1 MSSQPSLVIRIGAD
15 ASGAINNIRNLNQT
29 ISQTGTI
36 TNNTSNH
43 VSNITQN
50 INSTGDA
57 ARRAAGAFSG
67 LSSALTSLAGA
78 FGLHEIIKQMDAW
91 SSMEG
96 RLRLVTQSTN
106 ELQKAQE
113 GLSKVAQTTRTDLE
127 ATTNLYFKMAQAT
140 KEAGKSQTELLRLTE
155 TTNKAIIISG
165 SGTIEAKNALIQ
177 FGQALGSNRLGGD
190 ELRSMAEQTPH
201 LVTAIRDGLGVT
213 TAEFKKMAEAG
224 ALTTDVVMGSLSKM
238 SGKID
243 KEFGMMPVTIGQSFT
258 LLGNAMTEFIGK
270 GGQSSGVATGISES
284 VQFLAKNFV
293 QLSQGIEIAVSGYIA
308 YKAAAI
314 GAEIATLALNGALLK
329 NPIGA
334 VVTAL
339 GLATGA
345 LFTFRE
351 EAVKVGESQVT
362 VGSLVE
368 TVWDNIKEKINTAT
382 QAIDDFWLKHST
394 LAKMN
399 NFMLNLPTPL
409 TVINNAFNGDDPII
423 SKKISD
429 QAQLRDLLK
438 ENEEFEKKG
447 ANDYKIWEL
456 NSGLKTIKPKVSVLF
471 DSDKFQKDA
480 DSAAQKMTKELSDK
494 FERIG
499 EKYKVPADILK
510 AIGIVESKLQNG
522 LTSSAGA
529 VGMMQVKPANKG
541 GANLGFS
548 ESQLKDE
555 TTSIEAAAKLL
566 DNLYAKYRNWETV
579 IALYHEGETKKT
591 LKNLKENNGV
601 LNQALLSLEGRE
613 YSPKVEIA
621 LKSLNSSLSDTTK
634 GYKQVEQAA
643 KKSLHEQEK
652 AAQDTYNFSK
662 KIAKDEDDIQKEIS
676 GNIKKGLAEHK
687 SLLDAI
693 ATPEQKFMSSIE
705 RYTTGF
711 NDGEFSLEQY
721 TQAIARFQDQLNKPI
736 DNQLKKYAEENTKAF
751 DAEREGIQQL
761 MRDLTMSDADKF
773 IGDLRGKKTSDGK
786 QALYSDEQIKQ
797 LSDLRDKWEVT
808 KLQDDIG
815 LSMRAISS
823 SFGTM
828 FSNVLTKGMSFTTAL
843 RDMFKNTMTKISDG
857 LMNFGMTSMM
867 SGNFLAGF
875 ASMAGSVVVG
885 LLQSVFKG
893 KVTDL
898 TTPETALT
906 GSVLGSDSASNS
918 IKNIVDTLNSIHAT
932 EYRELVSLNDN
943 FKNLVES
950 TTKGTAL
957 ALRDMGGVKYSMK
970 GMNGQSSNTG
980 ASEKGFLMGLGTTA
994 ISAGLAGA
1002 GMGTGL
1008 AVAALDAA
1016 AISLAT
1022 TMGSAG
1028 STIATGMVSL
1038 GTTLASGGLAA
1049 AAAMGGIGLLI
1060 GGAIYGLS
1068 KLLGIGKVKFE
1079 AVGGGII
1086 TNAQNFVL
1094 DGMQQAVAVYDYSKI
1109 KKTVT
1114 GWFSDDVTY
1123 FDVINGMNNPLT
1135 KLFTGVFAQVEGSI
1149 LEASKVL
1156 NVESLINKDITL
1168 AKMKLSLKKGD
1179 KYTEENQKKI
1189 EDAINKATDDIAS
1202 QALGR
1207 YFSAFQKLGEG
1218 MAETTARLASQ
1229 AVVAK
1234 SGFEKLGMTVKLSG
1248 LGLVS
1253 FSDSLANAMGG
1264 LKEMQSAFDD
1274 IYNAFTSDS
1283 QKLIDAKKA
1292 TQDFMDALKIPAEKG
1307 IPKSITTDADA
1318 LKVVD
1323 YLKGSLESVSTVL
1336 GGFKSATNAKPEND
1350 IDKTLKDFAG
1360 YFSGATKNTLL
1371 GLGKDITTESLK
1383 AALVG
1388 SGKSLAGEIEGTKAI
1403 NVKMWQGLLDY
1414 AKANSDFKS
1423 SQTQFDKARWES
1435 PELAKLVN
1443 DLGFALPD
1451 TIDGVQKFVAG
1462 LEVVNDSIA
1471 KNINQFSGLT
1481 KTIKLVTSEQ
1491 EKMIETLKKSISGFK
1506 DSIEKWVLNKQI
1518 TQLGTP
1524 ETQLKIAQDDFNKTL
1539 GILRNSSSTPEQL
1552 TQAMSDITGSADAY
1566 ISKIEQMYAHGE
1578 TGANLIEG
1586 VVNSVKNLPKTVSLQ
1601 QQTVDLLTK
1610 IRDGVYEIPSGME
1623 LLFERFGVAK
1633 AEYEK
1638 NPTGKNQL
1646 TFDAY
1651 TKMILTL
1658 DNAYKNGVDGAI
1670 LSRMIDAVVSEKGLE
1685 ASIKV
1690 VLDQSNLTLMQK
1702 EGVINNL
1709 INGFDDTLLSIKQ
1722 VQLDFDGKEL
1732 QDRLDLIVASY
1743 GQLTSNVYT
1752 IFEID
1757 VPLKNVNDAIS
1768 AANTLID
1775 SQVAIS
1781 NIISD
1786 VKIDISDVHLAILKT
1801 EELIANQFESL
1812 SIAGLV
1818 KIDYTQAYLG
1828 VLGMIE
1834 LVSWQNTSTSIDG
1847 KVSVNNQDVFNANLG
1862 LTDLV
1867 SKQTESMAING
1878 AINIDSSQINSA
1890 ISSMRELLALQQA
1903 GTATPPPVTSPVT
1916 SPVVTEKTRDSAYG
1930 SSWLEGEAT
1939 NYGNGFSG
1947 DFTDTQGMLKSLGLS
1962 GMDEFDSYM
1971 DKKLGKNIVSDS
1983 IATPAPI
1990 APLVVSPVSSR
2001 PTIYSFDGFEG
2012 YAVHRAGYSG
2022 DYTNFDA
2029 MLNQI
2034 KVAGLKHPIYSGEL
2048 LSYGEFINANDG
2060 YYGETYQKFAKG
2072 GISNVP
2078 AIFGEAGAEA
2088 AVPLPDG
2095 RSIPVTLNRPAA
2107 NDSNVDT
2114 AELVAELKESN
2125 RQLQEQNRQL
2135 AALIA
2140 LNQATLKENQSQ
2152 TTASQTTAA
2161 KIRIGAR
2168 S

>member
-1 MSSQPSLVIRIGAD
+1 MKDYQSKLIEIEAQKYNLPANLPKSLAAVESTFD
-15 ASGAINNIRNLNQT
+15 NTQ
-29 ISQTGTI
+29 ISPVG
-36 TNNTSNH
+36 
-43 VSNITQN
+43 
-50 INSTGDA
+50 
-57 ARRAAGAFSG
+57 AAGLFQIMPDNLKARG
-67 LSSALTSLAGA
+67 TSTKEILAN
-78 FGLHEIIKQMDAW
+78 EEKSIKVGMKMIADTW
-91 SSMEG
+91 E
-96 RLRLVTQSTN
+96 
-106 ELQKAQE
+106 KAE
-113 GLSKVAQTTRTDLE
+113 YDLE
-127 ATTNLYFKMAQAT
+127 KFWTLWNAGHLKLTKDGVFSMVLQPKETQQGMPKLVEAYKQLGGEIGDLTKLQSGHAQAT
-140 KEAGKSQTELLRLTE
+140 K
-155 TTNKAIIISG
+155 
-165 SGTIEAKNALIQ
+165 
-177 FGQALGSNRLGGD
+177 
-190 ELRSMAEQTPH
+190 H
-201 LVTAIRDGLGVT
+201 
-213 TAEFKKMAEAG
+213 
-224 ALTTDVVMGSLSKM
+224 
-238 SGKID
+238 
-243 KEFGMMPVTIGQSFT
+243 
-258 LLGNAMTEFIGK
+258 
-270 GGQSSGVATGISES
+270 
-284 VQFLAKNFV
+284 
-293 QLSQGIEIAVSGYIA
+293 
-308 YKAAAI
+308 
-314 GAEIATLALNGALLK
+314 
-329 NPIGA
+329 
-334 VVTAL
+334 
-339 GLATGA
+339 LAT
-345 LFTFRE
+345 
-351 EAVKVGESQVT
+351 
-362 VGSLVE
+362 
-368 TVWDNIKEKINTAT
+368 
-382 QAIDDFWLKHST
+382 
-394 LAKMN
+394 
-399 NFMLNLPTPL
+399 
-409 TVINNAFNGDDPII
+409 
-423 SKKISD
+423 
-429 QAQLRDLLK
+429 
-438 ENEEFEKKG
+438 
-447 ANDYKIWEL
+447 
-456 NSGLKTIKPKVSVLF
+456 
-471 DSDKFQKDA
+471 
-480 DSAAQKMTKELSDK
+480 
-494 FERIG
+494 
-499 EKYKVPADILK
+499 
-510 AIGIVESKLQNG
+510 
-522 LTSSAGA
+522 
-529 VGMMQVKPANKG
+529 
-541 GANLGFS
+541 
-548 ESQLKDE
+548 
-555 TTSIEAAAKLL
+555 
-566 DNLYAKYRNWETV
+566 
-579 IALYHEGETKKT
+579 
-591 LKNLKENNGV
+591 
-601 LNQALLSLEGRE
+601 
-613 YSPKVEIA
+613 
-621 LKSLNSSLSDTTK
+621 
-634 GYKQVEQAA
+634 
-643 KKSLHEQEK
+643 EQEK
-652 AAQDTYNFSK
+652 AAK
-662 KIAKDEDDIQKEIS
+662 KIADTDRQLTESTAFGKYNATIDELSESFKRGGISQATYSQGIENANETLLKNTDYVQANLKVLDEQAKQYEKNVGHVNDYNATIDELRANLARGGITKGEYGLGVAQANAGLMNQVAYQNTNIPNISVNQATEVIDAKNVNESEKALAKLNEQASKTIDSFNQLGDSGKMAFDGILGGISAVASAASNFGDVMTKLNDSHADYAKSYDAFMKDSTRSEADKAKAKIEFEKENAAYQSKSFQAEIS
-676 GNIKKGLAEHK
+676 GARSLAGATAKLFSEKSAARKAFHGIEMGLAVIEM
-687 SLLDAI
+687 A
-693 ATPEQKFMSSIE
+693 MS
-705 RYTTGF
+705 
-711 NDGEFSLEQY
+711 
-721 TQAIARFQDQLNKPI
+721 A
-736 DNQLKKYAEENTKAF
+736 KKMIVDVAAG
-751 DAEREGIQQL
+751 A
-761 MRDLTMSDADKF
+761 A
-773 IGDLRGKKTSDGK
+773 
-786 QALYSDEQIKQ
+786 
-797 LSDLRDKWEVT
+797 
-808 KLQDDIG
+808 
-815 LSMRAISS
+815 SMFAQ
-823 SFGTM
+823 
-828 FSNVLTKGMSFTTAL
+828 
-843 RDMFKNTMTKISDG
+843 
-857 LMNFGMTSMM
+857 
-867 SGNFLAGF
+867 SGWGGF
-875 ASMAGSVVVG
+875 AGVAAMAAVMGGLGFAMAGSG
-885 LLQSVFKG
+885 A

-898 TTPETALT
+898 TTPETSTT
-906 GSVLGSDSASNS
+906 GSVLGSNEASNS

-1008 AVAALDAA
+1008 AVAALDSAA
-1016 AISLAT
+1016 AFVSS
-1022 TMGSAG
+1022 TMGTVGANL
-1028 STIATGMVSL
+1028 ATGMMSL

-1049 AAAMGGIGLLI
+1049 AAAMGGIGLVI

-1109 KKTVT
+1109 KRTVT

-1156 NVESLINKDITL
+1156 NVEDLLNKDITL

-1179 KYTEENQKKI
+1179 KYNEENQKKI

-1207 YFSAFQKLGEG
+1207 YFAAFQKLGEG

-1264 LKEMQSAFDD
+1264 LKEMQAAFDD
-1274 IYNAFTSDS
+1274 IYNSFTSDS

-1423 SQTQFDKARWES
+1423 SQNQFDKARWES
-1435 PELAKLVN
+1435 PELTKLIS
-1443 DLGFALPD
+1443 DLGFAMPD

-1462 LEVVNDSIA
+1462 LEAVNDSIS

-1524 ETQLKIAQDDFNKTL
+1524 ETQFKLAQDDFNKTL
-1539 GILRNSSSTPEQL
+1539 AILRDSSSTPDQL

-1623 LLFERFGVAK
+1623 LLFDRFGIAK

-1638 NPTGKNQL
+1638 NPSGKNQL

-1670 LSRMIDAVVSEKGLE
+1670 LSRMIDAVVGEKGLE

-1690 VLDQSNLTLMQK
+1690 VLDQSNLTLLQK

-1709 INGFDDTLLSIKQ
+1709 INGFDDTMLSIKQ
-1722 VQLDFDGKEL
+1722 VQLDFEGKEL

-1775 SQVAIS
+1775 AQNVIGSTVS
-1781 NIISD
+1781 N
-1786 VKIDISDVHLAILKT
+1786 VKINIKDVHLAILNTQK
-1801 EELIANQFESL
+1801 LIANQFESL

-1818 KIDYTQAYLG
+1818 KIDYTQVYESILRMG
-1828 VLGMIE
+1828 E
-1834 LVSWQNTSTSIDG
+1834 LVSWQNTSIGVDG
-1847 KVSVNNQDVFNANLG
+1847 KVSVNNQDVFNANASLI
-1862 LTDLV
+1862 DLV
-1867 SKQTESMAING
+1867 SKQTQSMAING
-1878 AINIDSSQINSA
+1878 AINIDSSQIYSA
-1890 ISSMRELLALQQA
+1890 INSMRELLALQQA

-2001 PTIYSFDGFEG
+2001 PTIYSFDSFEG

-2114 AELVAELKESN
+2114 AELVKELKESN

-2140 LNQATLKENQSQ
+2140 LNQATLKENQEQ
-2152 TTASQTTAA
+2152 TAASQTTAV